1 MLLVS
6 KPIRHGDVIGFEK
19 SSSGASWGWFTDM
32 NLNYVQVAT
41 RKGTSLLIPNEV
53 FVTQNIENL
62 SYDDTNLRLDIP
74 FGIAYESDLNKA
86 KTLAISAAM
95 RIDRV
100 LKIPEP
106 KCLVMEYGNSTVNL
120 ELRIWIDDPKNG
132 INNVKDAVL
141 MAVWD
146 SFRTN
151 GIEFAFP
158 QRDLHI
164 KSGVTLEISPNS
176 PRPVAINSPTIE
188 EQL

>member
-106 KCLVMEYGNSTVNL
+106 STSALMIAVS
-120 ELRIWIDDPKNG
+120 LRFMLSC
-132 INNVKDAVL
+132 A
-141 MAVWD
+141 MA
-146 SFRTN
+146 SYSRFC
-151 GIEFAFP
+151 F
-158 QRDLHI
+158 
-164 KSGVTLEISPNS
+164 S
-176 PRPVAINSPTIE
+176 
-188 EQL
+188 